1 MPYPQWHD
9 WAMTAFTA
17 LPQARAKALGDQDT
31 RGSQSRAFCAPA
43 DTQRNGKC
51 STVFGCASPFMPG
64 RMLNAQTLIFAGME
78 IVGALIFDFD
88 GVIADSEA
96 IANTFLAET
105 VTRLGHST
113 TLDEALACYS
123 GRRWD
128 EAVAEIEAAIGR
140 PLPADFSG
148 QLKLATLDRFRTDL
162 KEVSGATDFIRR
174 FAHIPR
180 CIASSS
186 SIDRLQ
192 LCLSVLA
199 LEAEFDSHVFS
210 ADMVARGKPHPDIF
224 LFAAGKLGVR
234 PDECLVIE
242 DSAGGI
248 RAAVAAGM
256 TVVGL
261 CAASHIRDGHD
272 LKLRDAG
279 AVHLAHSWS
288 DVERFALHLFNG

>member
-1 MPYPQWHD
+1 MLD
-9 WAMTAFTA
+9 
-17 LPQARAKALGDQDT
+17 
-31 RGSQSRAFCAPA
+31 
-43 DTQRNGKC
+43 
-51 STVFGCASPFMPG
+51 VSPRFSLE
-64 RMLNAQTLIFAGME
+64 LN

-96 IANTFLAET
+96 IANTVLAET

-113 TLDEALACYS
+113 TLDQSLARYS

-128 EAVAEIEAAIGR
+128 EAMAEIERAIGKTLR
-140 PLPADFSG
+140 SDFSD

-162 KEVSGATDFIRR
+162 KEVSGARNFIKR
-174 FAHIPR
+174 FSHIPR

-186 SIDRLQ
+186 SLDRLQ

-199 LEAEFDSHVFS
+199 LEAEFGDHVYG

-224 LFAAGKLGVR
+224 LFAAAKLGAR

-256 TVVGL
+256 TAVGL
-261 CAASHIRDGHD
+261 CAASHVREGHD

-288 DVERFALHLFNG
+288 DVEQIAQQFFKG

>member
-1 MPYPQWHD
+1 M
-9 WAMTAFTA
+9 
-17 LPQARAKALGDQDT
+17 
-31 RGSQSRAFCAPA
+31 
-43 DTQRNGKC
+43 
-51 STVFGCASPFMPG
+51 SPFMPD
-64 RMLNAQTLIFAGME
+64 RMLMGAPDLFAGIE

-96 IANTFLAET
+96 IANTVLAET
-105 VTRLGHST
+105 VTKLGHST
-113 TLDEALACYS
+113 TLDEALTRYS

-140 PLPADFSG
+140 SLPSDFSG

-174 FAHIPR
+174 FGHIPR

-199 LEAEFDSHVFS
+199 LEAEFGSHVFS

-224 LFAAGKLGVR
+224 LFAASKTGRTPESVSC
-234 PDECLVIE
+234 D
-242 DSAGGI
+242 
-248 RAAVAAGM
+248 
-256 TVVGL
+256 
-261 CAASHIRDGHD
+261 
-272 LKLRDAG
+272 
-279 AVHLAHSWS
+279 
-288 DVERFALHLFNG
+288 